1 MASDE
6 SRPLLGEIQPQTDE
20 RSLQSENHLSQV
32 QNRGLY
38 LATFASVLG
47 PLSFG
52 FVLGYSSPAIPS
64 LKQSVRP
71 ELQLDASQE
80 SWFGSVVTLGA
91 AAGGI
96 LGGFLV
102 ERAGRKLTLMLCAVP
117 FVFGFAVI
125 LSAQNA
131 WMLYLG
137 RVLTGVASGVTSLA
151 VPIYISEIAHS
162 GVRGMLG
169 SCVQLMVVIGIL
181 GAYTAGLVLEWRWL
195 AVLCCIPPCLLLGFM
210 AFMPETPR
218 FLLLRQKREHE
229 ALAALRFL
237 RGPRVEHHRECLA
250 LQAHAGEQEAL
261 TFAEFK
267 DPSIYKPFC
276 IGISMMFFQQVSG
289 INAIMFYAETIF
301 KDANFKNSGA
311 ASVIVGSIQV
321 FFTAVAAL
329 LIDKTG
335 RKVLLVLSGLIMAA
349 STATFGMYSKMFL
362 PIPNNTSQVLLLNSQ
377 LNLAVAEGPNL
388 AWLSVLSLGLF
399 IAGFALGWGP
409 IPWLLMSEI
418 SPLRARGAVSGAC
431 VLTNWTMAFLV
442 TKEFSDLTGVLTPA
456 GTFWLFSTFCLFSVV
471 FTIFWVPETRGRSL
485 EEIEA
490 AFQRSH

>member
-1 MASDE
+1 MSSDE
-6 SRPLLGEIQPQTDE
+6 SRPLLGEIQPQPDE
-20 RSLQSENHLSQV
+20 RSLQSENYLSQV
-32 QNRGLY
+32 QNQGLY

-64 LKQSVRP
+64 LKQSSRP
-71 ELQLDASQE
+71 ELRLDDSQA

-102 ERAGRKLTLMLCAVP
+102 ERTGRKLTLMLCAVP
-117 FVFGFAVI
+117 FVFGFTVI

-137 RVLTGVASGVTSLA
+137 RVLTGVASGITSLV

-195 AVLCCIPPCLLLGFM
+195 AVLCSIPPCLLLGSM

-229 ALAALRFL
+229 AVAALRFL
-237 RGPRVEHHRECLA
+237 RGPLVEHQRECLE

-261 TFAEFK
+261 SLAEFK
-267 DPSIYKPFC
+267 NPSIYKPFC
-276 IGISMMFFQQVSG
+276 IGVSMMFFQQVSG

-301 KDANFKNSGA
+301 EEAKFKSSGA

-349 STATFGMYSKMFL
+349 SAAIFGMYFKMTP
-362 PIPNNTSQVLLLNSQ
+362 PIPNNSSQVLFLNSQ
-377 LNLAVAEGPNL
+377 LSLAVTEGHSL
-388 AWLSVLSLGLF
+388 AWLAVLSLGLF
-399 IAGFALGWGP
+399 IAG
-409 IPWLLMSEI
+409 E
-418 SPLRARGAVSGAC
+418 
-431 VLTNWTMAFLV
+431 
-442 TKEFSDLTGVLTPA
+442 
-456 GTFWLFSTFCLFSVV
+456 
-471 FTIFWVPETRGRSL
+471 
-485 EEIEA
+485 
-490 AFQRSH
+490 